1 MLFVKTLSDLSV
13 FPENF
18 PSHLAV
24 LSGKFK
30 SGNGSYLFS
39 SSSQRINYNS
49 ELRGINEVKRIFG
62 SGSDTDKDN
71 FFLINFFVK
80 YFRHFIFY
88 QYHTISMIGTV
99 SGFLSFIFPCILS
112 QEFPR
117 SLQFY
122 ITNTGEKCGQK
133 ALPSQLYHLQT
144 PTLYLDSGWGSTLS
158 LGVRKILPE
167 VSQLPCQLM
176 HDFFEDH

>member
-1 MLFVKTLSDLSV
+1 
-13 FPENF
+13 
-18 PSHLAV
+18 
-24 LSGKFK
+24 
-30 SGNGSYLFS
+30 
-39 SSSQRINYNS
+39 
-49 ELRGINEVKRIFG
+49 
-62 SGSDTDKDN
+62 
-71 FFLINFFVK
+71 
-80 YFRHFIFY
+80 
-88 QYHTISMIGTV
+88 MIGTV

-158 LGVRKILPE
+158 LGVRKILAQ

-176 HDFFEDH
+176 HDFFEYHWVHILTQHIEEEPVTHVGLLDDGVDDFPPDESKPDVEQVGTHLGADYDDQPVEYYQCTQHCE

>member
-1 MLFVKTLSDLSV
+1 MKLKGSGGLARIQIKTILMNCFCLSFQL
-13 FPENF
+13 F
-18 PSHLAV
+18 PSL
-24 LSGKFK
+24 
-30 SGNGSYLFS
+30 
-39 SSSQRINYNS
+39 
-49 ELRGINEVKRIFG
+49 
-62 SGSDTDKDN
+62 
-71 FFLINFFVK
+71 
-80 YFRHFIFY
+80 FIFLPNLD
-88 QYHTISMIGTV
+88 HFHDWHCVI
-99 SGFLSFIFPCILS
+99 SGFLSFMFPCILS

-158 LGVRKILPE
+158 LGVRKILAQ

-176 HDFFEDH
+176 HDFFEYH